1 MVRTKSDKKRREIIR
16 VAAEVF
22 EELGYERTS
31 MLTIAERLRG
41 SKQTLY
47 NHFGSKDELLRAVLM
62 QDVSE
67 GVDMIIEAVG
77 TQKNLRKAL
86 ERLATAYLERRL
98 APQPIANIRIVASQ
112 PEESGLGEEF
122 WNNVLRP
129 AGIQVCRVFEQLMG
143 EGRLRRVD
151 PWTVTV
157 LWKGLVEQ
165 DLFERRLIGALSKL
179 DHKEIEA
186 AAKAATDVFLRAFGT
201 EEEATRTKRV

>member
-1 MVRTKSDKKRREIIR
+1 MVRTKSEDKRREIIR
-16 VAAEVF
+16 VAAKAF

-31 MLTIAERLRG
+31 MLTIAERMSG

-62 QDVSE
+62 QDVTE
-67 GVDMIIEAVG
+67 GTEMIIEALG
-77 TQKNLRKAL
+77 STKNLRKAL
-86 ERLATAYLERRL
+86 ERFATAYLERRL
-98 APQPIANIRIVASQ
+98 APQPIANIRIVAGQ

-129 AGIQVCRVFEQLMG
+129 AGLQLCHVFERLME
-143 EGRLRRVD
+143 EGRLRRAD
-151 PWTVTV
+151 PWTVGS

-165 DLFERRLIGALSKL
+165 NLFERRLIGAMPKI

-201 EEEATRTKRV
+201 EQAGSKRA